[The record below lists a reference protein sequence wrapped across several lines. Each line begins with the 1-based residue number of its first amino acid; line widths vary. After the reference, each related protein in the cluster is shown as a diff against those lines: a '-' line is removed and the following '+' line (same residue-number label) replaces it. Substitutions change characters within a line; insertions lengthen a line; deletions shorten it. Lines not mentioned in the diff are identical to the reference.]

1 TFPTITNNTNNLQ
14 GTLYARSA
22 NPINSNGSNAI
33 PVTVTGPQPN
43 RLTARITGFG
53 PRAAQKQMQMLLAR
67 FAFDFSPVSA
77 ITLRSADDD
86 SLANFGAGNSSVY
99 QYSGFDN
106 AAGQD
111 LPAFGVTST
120 PDYNHISGMG
130 LPGNQVKGSPVPVQQ
145 VDISSLHSW

>member
-43 RLTARITGFG
+43 RLVAKITGFG
-53 PRAAQKQMQMLLAR
+53 PRAAQKQMQLLLSR

-77 ITLRSADDD
+77 ITLRSADDG
-86 SLANFGAGNSSVY
+86 SVASFNAGNSAVY
-99 QYSGFDN
+99 HYSGLDN

-111 LPAFGVTST
+111 LPAFGVTSA
-120 PDYNHISGMG
+120 PDYNYVTGLA
-130 LPGNQVKGSPVPVQQ
+130 LPGSQVNG
-145 VDISSLHSW
+145 